1 MCDNNIY
8 QDNYLIYEFTDEEL
22 GSIPIMISYKE
33 VINEI
38 KNINEQY
45 NINNVTNKYYFK
57 AEINMVPKAKII
69 INPIAATTSYKEYKY
84 D

>member
-1 MCDNNIY
+1 MSNNIY
-8 QDNYLIYEFTDEEL
+8 QDNYLIYEFPDEEL

-38 KNINEQY
+38 KNIKEQY

-69 INPIAATTSYKEYKY
+69 INPIAATTSYKEYNY

>member
-8 QDNYLIYEFTDEEL
+8 QDNYLIYEFPDEEL

-69 INPIAATTSYKEYKY
+69 INHIAATTSYKEYKY

>member
-1 MCDNNIY
+1 MSDNIY
-8 QDNYLIYEFTDEEL
+8 QDNYLIYEFPDEEL

-38 KNINEQY
+38 KNIKEQY

-69 INPIAATTSYKEYKY
+69 INPIAATTSYKEYNY

>member
-1 MCDNNIY
+1 MCDKNIY
-8 QDNYLIYEFTDEEL
+8 QDNYLIYEFPDEEL

-38 KNINEQY
+38 KNIKEQY
-45 NINNVTNKYYFK
+45 NINNITNKYYFK

-69 INPIAATTSYKEYKY
+69 INPIAATTSYKEYNY

>member
-8 QDNYLIYEFTDEEL
+8 QDNYLIYEFPDEEL
-22 GSIPIMISYKE
+22 GSIPIRISYKE

-38 KNINEQY
+38 KNIKEQY
-45 NINNVTNKYYFK
+45 NINNITNKYYFK

-69 INPIAATTSYKEYKY
+69 INPIAATTSYKEYNY

>member
-8 QDNYLIYEFTDEEL
+8 QDNYLIYEFPDEEL

-38 KNINEQY
+38 KNIKEQY

-69 INPIAATTSYKEYKY
+69 INPIAATTYYKEFNY

>member
-1 MCDNNIY
+1 MSNNIY
-8 QDNYLIYEFTDEEL
+8 QDNYLIYEFPDEEL

-38 KNINEQY
+38 KNIKEQY
-45 NINNVTNKYYFK
+45 NINNITNKYYFK

-69 INPIAATTSYKEYKY
+69 INPIAATTSYKEYNY

>member
-1 MCDNNIY
+1 MCDKNIY
-8 QDNYLIYEFTDEEL
+8 QDNYLIYEFPDEEL

-38 KNINEQY
+38 KNIKEQY

-69 INPIAATTSYKEYKY
+69 INPIAATTSYKEYNY

>member
-8 QDNYLIYEFTDEEL
+8 QDNYLIYEFPDEEL

>member
-8 QDNYLIYEFTDEEL
+8 QDNYLIYEFPDEEL

-38 KNINEQY
+38 KNIKEQY

-69 INPIAATTSYKEYKY
+69 INPIAATTYYKGFNY

>member
-8 QDNYLIYEFTDEEL
+8 QDNYLIYEFHDEEL

-57 AEINMVPKAKII
+57 AEINMVHKAKII
-69 INPIAATTSYKEYKY
+69 INPIAATTSYKEYNY

>member
-8 QDNYLIYEFTDEEL
+8 QDNYLIYEFPDEEL

-38 KNINEQY
+38 KNIKEQY

-69 INPIAATTSYKEYKY
+69 INPIAATTSYKEYNY